1 MTTEQWSVGNISITK
16 IEETEGWT
24 PLEFLLQ
31 VFPAATREEI
41 ECIDWLRPTYF
52 DGDKVNTLINSFL
65 VETPTHK
72 FVVDTG
78 AGNGKK
84 RMAPLLDN
92 LDTDFLERFETVWK
106 RDEVDGV
113 LPTHLHVDHVGW
125 NTMFQDGRWQPTFA
139 NARYYFVR
147 EEYTHWKEFAQDSL
161 APLAYSEFGYKLVD
175 AVAVFEDSLK
185 PVEDAGLITWVEAG
199 QAVAPG
205 VSLISTAGHTP
216 GHVSVFIEDAGAS
229 AVITGDLLHTQI
241 QIARPDWSS
250 AMDTD
255 PVAAA
260 RTRRGFVERF
270 ADSSTLVLGTHFG
283 APAAGHIV
291 RDRDTFRLIPAPG

>member
-1 MTTEQWSVGNISITK
+1 MATEQWSVGGISITK

-31 VFPAATREEI
+31 VLPEATRQEI

-52 DGDKVNTLINSFL
+52 HDDQVNTLINSFL
-65 VETPTHK
+65 VETPTDK
-72 FVVDTG
+72 IVVDTG

-84 RMAPLLDN
+84 RMAPLLNN
-92 LDTDFLERFETVWK
+92 LDTDFLDRFEKVWQ

-113 LPTHLHVDHVGW
+113 LATHLHVDHVGW
-125 NTMFQDGRWQPTFA
+125 NTIFQDDRWQPTFS
-139 NARYYFVR
+139 NARYYFVPD
-147 EEYTHWKEFAQDSL
+147 EYAHWKAFAQDPL
-161 APLAYSEFGYKLVD
+161 APQAYSEFGYSLVD

-185 PVEDAGLITWVEAG
+185 PVEDAGLITWVEPG
-199 QAVAPG
+199 QVVVPG
-205 VSLISTAGHTP
+205 VSLISTVGHTP
-216 GHVSVFIEDAGAS
+216 GHVSVLVEDAGAS

-241 QIARPDWSS
+241 QIARPDWSA

-255 PVAAA
+255 PAAAA
-260 RTRRGFVERF
+260 RTRRGFIERF

-291 RDRDTFRLIPAPG
+291 RDGDTFRLIPERG